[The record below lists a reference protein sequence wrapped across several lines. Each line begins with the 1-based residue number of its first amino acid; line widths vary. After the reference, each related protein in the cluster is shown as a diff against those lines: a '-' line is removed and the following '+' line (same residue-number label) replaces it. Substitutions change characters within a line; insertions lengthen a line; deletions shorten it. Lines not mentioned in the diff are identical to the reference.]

1 MGELF
6 KMKTNL
12 LKTGATPDLC
22 PPVTPIECGTEGE
35 IFNSS
40 TLSNSVRVCL
50 AAGEVA
56 QLTAFKLAAGNTIK
70 VFIDAKGNGVE
81 CADCGPD
88 DRVPLLDCDGC
99 HQNQLN
105 EFKRQTYV
113 VGPNCFVFV
122 SDAPVG
128 EPFVTMTKVHL
139 DQVPPEFICQE
150 PCYPPVTATVSI
162 CPLPSCFTWAGAK
175 YESFVAFVNDVK
187 SIVPNATYNPTT
199 CTFTAPEGSVFPD
212 LTVVAC
218 VPVVVPPVYCPSFRM
233 DVCDCNEIGFAY
245 RTGDSIDPAATV
257 PILDCEGTA
266 VGFGYPTP
274 RVGATVPY
282 TENNVVIGYLQNRS
296 ECAPEASAVIN
307 NYVTTNVAAPTVVL
321 PAPTV
326 ASQTLDA
333 NDAIV
338 TTLTN
343 GTVFTTPLSNC

>member
-1 MGELF
+1 M
-6 KMKTNL
+6 N
-12 LKTGATPDLC
+12 
-22 PPVTPIECGTEGE
+22 E
-35 IFNSS
+35 IINSS
-40 TLSNSVRVCL
+40 TLRQGAAPWNTEIVSFNQNVKLDLWGQSANDIVKIRRVRVQEGTIIHSSNQTCCIL
-50 AAGEVA
+50 PATKAMVKASKVVLRCDCNGTSPAELTNDINAIIISAGAYVFEYSGSGFAAKTTV
-56 QLTAFKLAAGNTIK
+56 LTYEKSDK
-70 VFIDAKGNGVE
+70 E
-81 CADCGPD
+81 SC
-88 DRVPLLDCDGC
+88 DCDC
-99 HQNQLN
+99 AAAP
-105 EFKRQTYV
+105 KVT
-113 VGPNCFVFV
+113 PP
-122 SDAPVG
+122 APV
-128 EPFVTMTKVHL
+128 
-139 DQVPPEFICQE
+139 
-150 PCYPPVTATVSI
+150 PVTATVSP

-257 PILDCEGTA
+257 AILACDGTT
-266 VGFGYPTP
+266 VGYAYPTP

-282 TENNVVIGYLQNRS
+282 EDNGVVIAYLQNQS
-296 ECAPEASAVIN
+296 LCAPETSTVVN
-307 NYVTTNVAAPTVVL
+307 NYHTTNVAAPTVVL

-338 TTLTN
+338 TTMTN
-343 GTVFTTPLSNC
+343 GIVFTTPLSNC